1 MPRRARIAVAGVPWH
16 IIQRGN
22 NRTDCFLRAKDYIKF
37 LDILTQNA
45 ADCGCKVHAY
55 VLMSN
60 HTHLLVTPS
69 EIDSVPN
76 LMKHLGQR
84 YVQYF
89 NRTHK
94 RSGTLWEGRFR
105 SCITQSARY
114 IFACYQYIELNPVRA
129 GMVTRPGDYP
139 WSSFGCNG
147 LGHSDALVTPHEVY
161 MGLGKT
167 NSERRHEYRA
177 RFHARLDDQL
187 IDNLRRA
194 TNGNYVLGTAKF
206 LKETSSKLGARV
218 IPGKPGHRKR

>member
-16 IIQRGN
+16 ITQRGN

-37 LDILTQNA
+37 LDILTQSA

-69 EIDSVPN
+69 EIDSAAN

-89 NRTHK
+89 DRTHK
-94 RSGTLWEGRFR
+94 RSGTLW
-105 SCITQSARY
+105 
-114 IFACYQYIELNPVRA
+114 V
-129 GMVTRPGDYP
+129 
-139 WSSFGCNG
+139 G
-147 LGHSDALVTPHEVY
+147 LY

-177 RFHARLDDQL
+177 RFHARLDDRL
-187 IDNLRRA
+187 IGTLRRA
-194 TNGNYVLGTAKF
+194 TNGNYV
-206 LKETSSKLGARV
+206 S
-218 IPGKPGHRKR
+218 PGG